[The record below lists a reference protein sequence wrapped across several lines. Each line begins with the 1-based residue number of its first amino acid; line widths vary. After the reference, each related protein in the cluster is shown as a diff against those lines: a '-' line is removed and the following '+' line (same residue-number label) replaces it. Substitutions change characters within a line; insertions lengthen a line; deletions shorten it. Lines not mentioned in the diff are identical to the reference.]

1 MPTNKSVSLYNTF
14 GNELKYRINSGTV
27 EAYLEN
33 STIKFPLP
41 EASSD
46 ILGGLV
52 VQGNLNPEQVDQCRL
67 RLIKLGFKESKA
79 TVMAQILVQVALTID
94 VHPFSFFDDKD
105 SAVKLTRDGYDTMNR
120 LRPKGNRVGLTNP
133 INNSKSRFKDIIK
146 P

>member
-1 MPTNKSVSLYNTF
+1 MPTNKSTSLYDTF

-52 VQGNLNPEQVDQCRL
+52 VKGNLNPEQVDQCRL
-67 RLIKLGFKESKA
+67 RLVKLGFKESKA
-79 TVMAQILVQVALTID
+79 VVMAQVLVQVASSLK
-94 VHPFSFFDDKD
+94 VHPFSFFDDKN
-105 SAVKLTRDGYDTMNR
+105 SAVKLTRDGYDTMNK
-120 LRPKGNRVGLTNP
+120 LRPKGNRVGLTIP
-133 INNSKSRFKDIIK
+133 INNSKSRLKDIIK

>member
-1 MPTNKSVSLYNTF
+1 MPTNKSTSLYDTF

-52 VQGNLNPEQVDQCRL
+52 VEGNLNPEQVDQCRL
-67 RLIKLGFKESKA
+67 RLVKLGFKESKA
-79 TVMAQILVQVALTID
+79 VVMAQVLVQVASSLK
-94 VHPFSFFDDKD
+94 VHPFSFFDDKN
-105 SAVKLTRDGYDTMNR
+105 SAVKLTRDGYDTMNK
-120 LRPKGNRVGLTNP
+120 LRPKGNRVGLTIP
-133 INNSKSRFKDIIK
+133 INNSKSRLKDIIK